1 MFKYIIL
8 FLSFIVFIACSQ
20 NTIKEESTNTSN
32 KETVTKQEL
41 ATKENPHENIE
52 KKVERKIVV
61 PDEVAKLYKSV
72 IITVKDNV
80 EKKDLDTEIIIGQTS
95 EVSGTPL
102 AIQVEAFL
110 PDFVM
115 DETGVMT
122 SKSKD
127 ENNPAVKVKIYKNKE
142 LVFDGWVFGK
152 FPTMHAFT
160 DDRYSVV
167 YKGAV
172 KK

>member
-1 MFKYIIL
+1 MAKYALL
-8 FLSFIVFIACSQ
+8 FISLVFFIACSQ
-20 NTIKEESTNTSN
+20 NTMKEDTATTNSEPV
-32 KETVTKQEL
+32 KKQETVINNAQN
-41 ATKENPHENIE
+41 ENTQ
-52 KKVERKIVV
+52 KKVEKRIVV
-61 PDEVAKLYKSV
+61 PDEVAKMFKSV
-72 IITVKDNV
+72 LITVKDNI

-102 AIQVEAFL
+102 AIEVEAFL

-122 SKSKD
+122 SKSVD

-152 FPTMHAFT
+152 FPEMHAFT
-160 DDRYSVV
+160 DDRYSIV